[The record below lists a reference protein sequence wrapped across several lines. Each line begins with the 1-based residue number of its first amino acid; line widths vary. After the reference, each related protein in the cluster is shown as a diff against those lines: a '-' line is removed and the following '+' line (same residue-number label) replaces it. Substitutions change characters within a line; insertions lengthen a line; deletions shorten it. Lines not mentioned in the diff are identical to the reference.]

1 MSFRREKFDGSGNGR
16 SPGSERWGSPIP
28 DKNTL
33 SGLPPSKR
41 TRRVNYNLDSTE
53 SLFTEEH
60 DRDRYIITYADL
72 ITLLLG
78 LFIILYASSNIDVV
92 KYQKM
97 MAAMGNFFGS
107 NYKNEVINI
116 SHEAVKG
123 KDILSLKEKV
133 NDLVNKYNLG
143 TSVKLVETD
152 RGVVLRILDDIL
164 FKSGNSDLQDY
175 SKIILTN
182 VAKVLKQIPYDVRIE
197 GHTDNIPINTLAFPS
212 NWHLSVSRA
221 TNAAYYL
228 MMNDGLPQDRV
239 TIVGYSEYKPVDTNN
254 TPEGRANNR
263 RVDIEILN

>member
-1 MSFRREKFDGSGNGR
+1 MSFRREKFDGSGDGR
-16 SPGSERWGSPIP
+16 SSGSERWGSTIP

-33 SGLPPSKR
+33 SGLPPPKR
-41 TRRVNYNLDSTE
+41 TRRVNYNLESNE

-92 KYQKM
+92 KYRRM
-97 MAAMGNFFGS
+97 MAAMGNFFGNS
-107 NYKNEVINI
+107 NKNEIVNI
-116 SHEAVKG
+116 SRTTPEG
-123 KDILSLKEKV
+123 KEILSLREKV
-133 NDLVNKYNLG
+133 NELVNKYNLG
-143 TSVKLVETD
+143 TSVKLIETQ
-152 RGVVLRILDDIL
+152 RGIILRILDDIL
-164 FKSGNSDLQDY
+164 FTSGNSELQDY
-175 SKIILTN
+175 SKIVLTN
-182 VAKVLKQIPYDVRIE
+182 VAKVLKQIPNDVRIE
-197 GHTDNIPINTLAFPS
+197 GHTDNIPINTSAFPS

-228 MMNDGLPQDRV
+228 MLNEGLPQDRV
-239 TIVGYSEYKPVDTNN
+239 TIVGFSEYKPVDTNE

>member
-1 MSFRREKFDGSGNGR
+1 
-16 SPGSERWGSPIP
+16 
-28 DKNTL
+28 
-33 SGLPPSKR
+33 
-41 TRRVNYNLDSTE
+41 
-53 SLFTEEH
+53 
-60 DRDRYIITYADL
+60 
-72 ITLLLG
+72 
-78 LFIILYASSNIDVV
+78 
-92 KYQKM
+92 

-107 NYKNEVINI
+107 NYKNEVISI
-116 SHEAVKG
+116 SEEASKG

-182 VAKVLKQIPYDVRIE
+182 VAKVLKQIPNDVRIE